1 MSRTRLRAGIILL
14 FVVLAACNSSE
25 ADETTTTAIAET
37 STTDSGPGAMTTDPI
52 PTTTTTVET
61 TTTTTATE
69 DTTITAVNPSPP
81 TTKVDP
87 APPDNQPPLVEIVSP
102 AHLSSHQAKLIE
114 EENRFGATVSLA
126 AVVSDPDGDEFT
138 VEWFSSDEGFLG
150 TGESLIVVLHT
161 GQFDAAQPHIT
172 ARATDQWGVVSE
184 DVVQIVVWIPSDI

>member
-1 MSRTRLRAGIILL
+1 ML

-61 TTTTTATE
+61 TITTTTTATE

-138 VEWFSSDEGFLG
+138 VEWVSSDQGFLG
-150 TGESLIVVLHT
+150 TGESLIVVLRT

>member
-1 MSRTRLRAGIILL
+1 ML

-61 TTTTTATE
+61 TITTTTTATE

-102 AHLSSHQAKLIE
+102 AHLSSHQAELIE

-138 VEWFSSDEGFLG
+138 VEWFSSDQGFLG
-150 TGESLIVVLHT
+150 TGESLIVVLRT

-172 ARATDQWGVVSE
+172 ARATDQGGVVSE
-184 DVVQIVVWIPSDI
+184 DVGEIVVWIPSDIWGPYPSNNS